1 MKPTTT
7 TQQPSLRK
15 IELSGD
21 LRWHKSGEPATSSN
35 SPQDT
40 QTTNLAGERLDVFGF
55 PRGPMIVM
63 QPDDM
68 SGSLSDEDFITVSN
82 LSHFGDRDF
91 IFVSHNPAFIG
102 PQRPTVLFSD
112 KLDGADMRRLQ
123 PSIIIWD
130 EAHQYDKALKAH
142 LGPHAEFT
150 ESCRPYYE
158 EVLRGNEMFNQKMF
172 MDIPT
177 KCVDWQAP
185 AHKPGETPRGTK
197 PRTIGGIKK
206 TKQQRAAT
214 KARRKQR

>member
-7 TQQPSLRK
+7 TQQQPLRK

-21 LRWHKSGEPATSSN
+21 LHWHKSGEPATSSN
-35 SPQDT
+35 FPRDT
-40 QTTNLAGERLDVFGF
+40 QTTNLAGERLDIFGF
-55 PRGPMIVM
+55 PRGPMVVM

-91 IFVSHNPAFIG
+91 LFVSRNPAFIG

-112 KLDGADMRRLQ
+112 KLDGADMRHLQ

-130 EAHQYDKALKAH
+130 EAHQFDKALKAH

-158 EVLRGNEMFNQKMF
+158 EVLRGNDMYKMT
-172 MDIPT
+172 MDIES
-177 KCVDWQAP
+177 KHYYQAP

-197 PRTIGGIKK
+197 PSFIGGIKK